1 MTDNSD
7 NYEDIIHLPHHR
19 STRHPHMS
27 PAERAAQFSPFA
39 ALTGFGETI
48 AETVRETEPMPE
60 LSDDEKELI
69 DRRLRQAVDHP
80 EQVLYITHFVP
91 DAHKPGGSF
100 LQVHGT
106 LKRFDPISRSVLLA
120 NGTRIPIE
128 HIVDVTLD

>member
-48 AETVRETEPMPE
+48 AETVRETEPMSE

-80 EQVLYITHFVP
+80 DTPICITYFVP
-91 DAHKPGGSF
+91 DDKKTGG
-100 LQVHGT
+100 
-106 LKRFDPISRSVLLA
+106 RFHETHSSVKKLDPITRTVHLT
-120 NGTRIPIE
+120 NGQRLFVDRIISAE
-128 HIVDVTLD
+128 WC